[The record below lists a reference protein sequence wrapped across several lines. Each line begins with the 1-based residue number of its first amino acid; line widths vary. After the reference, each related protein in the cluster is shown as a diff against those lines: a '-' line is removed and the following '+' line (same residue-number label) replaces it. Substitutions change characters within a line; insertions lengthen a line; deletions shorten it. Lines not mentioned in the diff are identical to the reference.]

1 MLFNA
6 DMLKLPLSCVFFCLI
21 FRGSLSAGIVTQ
33 LNIAQRALKN
43 FDPESSKNYSEII
56 NRHHSAFY
64 SGAPYP
70 DAYYNELCEFGMF
83 SNISDDTKSGPFLN
97 ATINY
102 INKLPKPWDEATE
115 KLFSFMM
122 GLMSNQVSDSL
133 WTSRGV
139 DQGFLSTMGYTNF
152 HGSVHKA
159 RQAGNF
165 GGDIVVVY
173 LLHVVD
179 SLDDWYVPTDDLY
192 EIYKELYGSVQINKT
207 LIESCSTLALVTAYA
222 EITGNAELFTVVA
235 DTSDFL
241 VDNLVEYFQGGL
253 MDMAGWTHKKWHD
266 AITMIENGTKSCSIP
281 HNPLFINCSK
291 NQDPSGV
298 HSSAMPP
305 RQTRAFY
312 TGGLTLKDFHIEPS
326 HRGISIKPGQ
336 KLKNK
341 VEQLRSRVRKM
352 KKSKSEVEDLGDDYH
367 WRVYFEDNNDHS
379 LLGKSLAAADIDGD
393 GNTDVAIGAPGF
405 SQRENMMAGRVY
417 VLYNMKNGFPKHY
430 QYEKVDIN
438 NLTLGYNRIFD
449 GEEKIRSR
457 FGSALTLLD
466 VNLDGMVDLVVGAS
480 SYGNTNPLDYNGRIF
495 IYFGTGKDRKWNKT
509 PDITVT
515 CQSKYCNLGYSL
527 TSVDVDKDGHLD
539 LVMGTPHYSQGNL
552 TQNGMVAIFPSS
564 KAIASGKTIPVE
576 SLSRKIYGD
585 QAYSWFGQRISGK
598 NGVLLVNQPYFRTC
612 DNPACPTFE
621 ETDKEAVGKLHVY
634 SFDPSSPV
642 TNMSI
647 AGRDAFDLAGHSADF
662 GDPFGNG
669 SVVLA
674 VGVPGAD
681 VEGEIFTLPNRLT
694 QAGKVIL
701 LKLEKGQLTE
711 IANYESDRRYSRFGI
726 RVNFADINDDS
737 VDDLLIGSPFRN
749 DDPSN
754 LFSIAFDG
762 KTYVFYGGEK
772 FRAGNVTKMGCTKIS
787 PCPNHNANRTF
798 ASFFDDKNYF
808 GDNFVTLPS
817 QNVTQLVISASIC
830 ANDFDY
836 YGSGSSFVYVFGTG
850 SKPGD
855 S

>member
-1 MLFNA
+1 
-6 DMLKLPLSCVFFCLI
+6 MLKLPLSCVFFCLV
-21 FRGSLSAGIVTQ
+21 FRGLLSAGIVTQ
-33 LNIAQRALKN
+33 LNIAQRALRN
-43 FDPESSKNYSEII
+43 FDPESEKNYSEII
-56 NRHHSAFY
+56 YHHHSAFY

-159 RQAGNF
+159 RRAGNF
-165 GGDIVVVY
+165 GE
-173 LLHVVD
+173 
-179 SLDDWYVPTDDLY
+179 SLRKSF
-192 EIYKELYGSVQINKT
+192 EIS
-207 LIESCSTLALVTAYA
+207 
-222 EITGNAELFTVVA
+222 LFTVVA

-266 AITMIENGTKSCSIP
+266 AITMIENGTKSCNIP

-341 VEQLRSRVRKM
+341 VEQLRSRVRKL
-352 KKSKSEVEDLGDDYH
+352 KKSKPKVEDLGDDYH
-367 WRVYFEDNNDHS
+367 WRMYFEDNNDNS

-405 SQRENMMAGRVY
+405 SKKENMMAGRVY
-417 VLYNMKNGFPKHY
+417 VLYNMKNGFPQHY
-430 QYEKVDIN
+430 LFDKEDIN

-480 SYGNTNPLDYNGRIF
+480 SYGNTNPLDYKGRIF

-539 LVMGTPHYSQGNL
+539 LVMGTPHYSQGDL
-552 TQNGMVAIFPSS
+552 TQNGMVAILPSS

-598 NGVLLVNQPYFRTC
+598 NGVLLVNQPYFRIC

-621 ETDKEAVGKLHVY
+621 ETDKQAVGKLHVY

-647 AGRDAFDLAGHSADF
+647 AGRDAFDLAGHSSDF

-701 LKLEKGQLTE
+701 LKLEEGQLTE

-737 VDDLLIGSPFRN
+737 VDDLLIGSPYRN

-754 LFSIAFDG
+754 ILSYLFDG

-798 ASFFDDKNYF
+798 ASYLSDKNYF

-830 ANDFDY
+830 ANNYDY